1 MSLTVRTFDSLGEAA
16 QALTADRGARFL
28 GGGTYV
34 MRAINEGDLS
44 ITTVIR
50 STDPALQQIRG
61 EAERVVIGA
70 GVTMSAVAANRETE
84 FLAPVAGEV
93 GGPAIR
99 NMASI
104 GGNLFA
110 PSPYGDFTT
119 ALLALDATVLL
130 VEGAS
135 RREVPLTEFLRER
148 SGSEPRRLVAG
159 VSVRRPQSR
168 DAFRFH
174 KLTRVKPHGVSV
186 IAIAAHLPQS
196 GGRVQGARVAY
207 CSMAPGPVRVPAVE
221 RALEGKTLDE
231 AGITAALAAAV
242 EGLDPPTDAIA
253 STWYRREVAPA
264 VLKRLLL
271 GRRQ

>member
-1 MSLTVRTFDSLGEAA
+1 
-16 QALTADRGARFL
+16 
-28 GGGTYV
+28 
-34 MRAINEGDLS
+34 
-44 ITTVIR
+44 
-50 STDPALQQIRG
+50 
-61 EAERVVIGA
+61 
-70 GVTMSAVAANRETE
+70 
-84 FLAPVAGEV
+84 
-93 GGPAIR
+93 
-99 NMASI
+99 MASI

-119 ALLALDATVLL
+119 ALLALDATALL

-135 RREVPLTEFLRER
+135 RREVPLADFLRPH
-148 SGSEPRRLVAG
+148 SGQEPRRLVAS

-186 IAIAAHLPQS
+186 LAIAAHLPQS

-264 VLKRLLL
+264 ILKRLLL